1 MVSYVDGPEH
11 SPFVAGR
18 LIGGRYLRLRKIGTG
33 SQGDVW
39 ECEDIRTS
47 HRVACKSFSP
57 STRRTKSSVAVLD
70 IDAEMRALQT
80 LGGHP
85 NVVRLIDFFV
95 DATEVHIIMELVQG
109 GDLCTEI
116 CENGPLPEPLA
127 ATVLRQL
134 ASAVAF
140 CHANGVV
147 HRDIKPENV
156 LLVRPVQGGPED
168 SGSKRL
174 DDFQHHHHHHQ
185 QQLQPH
191 QLLDSYPSPL
201 SFLTPEARENALLRK
216 GGLRGE
222 QEKSAIT
229 DMALRNR
236 TNIAALLS
244 STSLVTEQTCVD
256 ISPNIGPQNLTL
268 FDLQSPPPHPSA
280 ATPKASPVRPSVFSR
295 FGRMRIQQALAHR
308 QGHVGAGRGIVGVKL
323 ADFALSTTVDGGMS
337 GQKHGRGAGTRMYMA
352 PEMKQRGAESGSGE
366 GRGGGRRSGVTE
378 GGEKNVVGGG
388 GGGGGGGGREHFR
401 FYGCKADVWS
411 LGVTLCVIL
420 TGLIPIFDQSGCLD
434 LGDPVWRRVSWAAK
448 DLVRKMLQVD
458 PNQRLSSFEV
468 LEHPWLNQRAVRL
481 RDIATRCPNLLSPLL
496 PAPSTKTLRA

>member
-1 MVSYVDGPEH
+1 MMGSYVDSEQ
-11 SPFVAGR
+11 SPPVAAG

-47 HRVACKSFSP
+47 LRVACKSFSP
-57 STRRTKSSVAVLD
+57 SIRRTRSSVAVLD

-95 DATEVHIIMELVQG
+95 EPTAVHIVMELVQG

-156 LLVRPVQGGPED
+156 LLVRPTQE
-168 SGSKRL
+168 
-174 DDFQHHHHHHQ
+174 Q
-185 QQLQPH
+185 QQQQQQQP
-191 QLLDSYPSPL
+191 LNVCPSPT
-201 SFLTPEARENALLRK
+201 FLTPESRENVFRA
-216 GGLRGE
+216 GGCDDDQKESISLD
-222 QEKSAIT
+222 AV
-229 DMALRNR
+229 LRNR
-236 TNIAALLS
+236 TNVAARLS
-244 STSLVTEQTCVD
+244 NQSPVTERSCQEWSYDASSRNLPHAAAIDKACGSV
-256 ISPNIGPQNLTL
+256 IS
-268 FDLQSPPPHPSA
+268 
-280 ATPKASPVRPSVFSR
+280 SPVRPSVFSR
-295 FGRMRIQQALAHR
+295 FRNFRTQPT
-308 QGHVGAGRGIVGVKL
+308 HVGAGRQIVGVKL
-323 ADFALSTTVDGGMS
+323 ADFALSTTVDGGMA

-352 PEMKQRGAESGSGE
+352 PEMKERGSRERRSG
-366 GRGGGRRSGVTE
+366 GRSGGRRSGETV
-378 GGEKNVVGGG
+378 GGEKSGLRAIAAEVLQNGGGEGDVWERNRERIGEKNAEGGG
-388 GGGGGGGGREHFR
+388 GMRC
-401 FYGCKADVWS
+401 YGCKADVWS
-411 LGVTLCVIL
+411 LGVTLCVVL
-420 TGLIPIFDQSGCLD
+420 TGLIPAFDQSGCLD
-434 LGDPVWRRVSWAAK
+434 FAAPVWRRISWAAK

-468 LEHPWLNQRAVRL
+468 LEHPWLNQKAVRL
-481 RDIATRCPNLLSPLL
+481 RDIATRCPNLLSPSL
-496 PAPSTKTLRA
+496 PVAAPAAVTLRA

>member
-11 SPFVAGR
+11 SPSVGGR

-70 IDAEMRALQT
+70 IYAEMRALQT

-156 LLVRPVQGGPED
+156 LLVRPVQEKPED
-168 SGSKRL
+168 WESEGL
-174 DDFQHHHHHHQ
+174 DNCHQ
-185 QQLQPH
+185 QQKLQPQ
-191 QLLDSYPSPL
+191 QLLDSCPLPL
-201 SFLTPEARENALLRK
+201 SFITPEARENALLRK

-222 QEKSAIT
+222 QEKSAIME
-229 DMALRNR
+229 MALRNR

-244 STSLVTEQTCVD
+244 STDLVTGQTCAD
-256 ISPNIGPQNLTL
+256 ISPNVVPQNLSPL
-268 FDLQSPPPHPSA
+268 PDLQSPPPHSPA
-280 ATPKASPVRPSVFSR
+280 ATPKSSPVRPSVFSR
-295 FGRMRIQQALAHR
+295 FGRLKIQQALAHR
-308 QGHVGAGRGIVGVKL
+308 LGHVGAGRGIVGVKL

-352 PEMKQRGAESGSGE
+352 PEMKQRGSGRGSGE
-366 GRGGGRRSGVTE
+366 GRGGEGGGGGRRSGVT
-378 GGEKNVVGGG
+378 
-388 GGGGGGGGREHFR
+388 
-401 FYGCKADVWS
+401 D
-411 LGVTLCVIL
+411 
-420 TGLIPIFDQSGCLD
+420 GCLD

-468 LEHPWLNQRAVRL
+468 LEHPWLNQRAVRM

-496 PAPSTKTLRA
+496 PAPAVKSLRA

>member
-11 SPFVAGR
+11 SPPVAGR

-156 LLVRPVQGGPED
+156 LLVRPAQEEPED
-168 SGSKRL
+168 SCLST
-174 DDFQHHHHHHQ
+174 
-185 QQLQPH
+185 
-191 QLLDSYPSPL
+191 L
-201 SFLTPEARENALLRK
+201 SFLTPETRENALLRK

-222 QEKSAIT
+222 QEKSAIMDT
-229 DMALRNR
+229 ALRNR

-244 STSLVTEQTCVD
+244 STSPVTEQSCAD
-256 ISPNIGPQNLTL
+256 ITPTVVSQNLAA
-268 FDLQSPPPHPSA
+268 FDLQSPPPQSKPQSNSPA
-280 ATPKASPVRPSVFSR
+280 ATPKASQARPSVFSR
-295 FGRMRIQQALAHR
+295 FGRMKFQQALAHR
-308 QGHVGAGRGIVGVKL
+308 LGHVGAGRGIVGVKL

-352 PEMKQRGAESGSGE
+352 PEMKERGSGRGSGE
-366 GRGGGRRSGVTE
+366 GRSGVTE
-378 GGEKNVVGGG
+378 AGVRNVVGGG
-388 GGGGGGGGREHFR
+388 EAGGGREHFR

-420 TGLIPIFDQSGCLD
+420 TGLIPVFDQSGCLD

-468 LEHPWLNQRAVRL
+468 LEHPWLNQRAVRM

-496 PAPSTKTLRA
+496 PAPAVKSLRA